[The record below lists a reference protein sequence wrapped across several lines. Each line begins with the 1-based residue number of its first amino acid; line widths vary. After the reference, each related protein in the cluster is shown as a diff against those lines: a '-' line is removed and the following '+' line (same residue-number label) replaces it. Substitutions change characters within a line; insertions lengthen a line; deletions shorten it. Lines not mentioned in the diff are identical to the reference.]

1 MLSITTLISC
11 AKRKLKVVSCVLA
24 SLPVCD
30 CQGSWSDVVGR
41 RYSLLTCLLLS
52 AFGYGLLG
60 MSTSIALFVLARI
73 PVGRSRTPSSGLRL
87 FALFIDANDFKIK
100 AQSDKIPVGPD
111 LACFSSPV
119 GLRLLT
125 MLVEQ

>member
-73 PVGRSRTPSSGLRL
+73 PVGRSQTPSSGLRL
-87 FALFIDANDFKIK
+87 FALFIDAND
-100 AQSDKIPVGPD
+100 
-111 LACFSSPV
+111 
-119 GLRLLT
+119 
-125 MLVEQ
+125 